1 MKVCWYLLKL
11 GDNYILFKFVY
22 VWIFHNKKWK
32 RKTHWEFEHINCQ
45 PNRGPGQVGQRCEEQ
60 LSDGHKEGT
69 LCLLSK
75 LDRPIML
82 SSNTWTFSGGF
93 FIGITIHCSIW
104 PCSSGWAGWS
114 REGVLNKVVYLCSR
128 VSQSAHYWYF
138 QFSSVA
144 QLCPTLCDPMDCSMP
159 GLPVHHQFP
168 EPAQSHV
175 YQLSDAIQLSHP
187 LSSLSP
193 AFSLSQH
200 QDIF

>member
-1 MKVCWYLLKL
+1 MKKEDTLRIRTY
-11 GDNYILFKFVY
+11 
-22 VWIFHNKKWK
+22 
-32 RKTHWEFEHINCQ
+32 CQ

-168 EPAQSHV
+168 EPAPSHV
-175 YQLSDAIQLSHP
+175 HQLSDAIQLSHP